1 MFTSR
6 QETLSCL
13 CCLKEQQQCCLE
25 SLDLSFPTRF
35 IILESELITG
45 TIVPIQLTQTWIFGS
60 KLIFL
65 FSCLFV
71 SFLMSLSIPII
82 PEPFHSFSISH
93 RPYCKIWKPLVYPEL
108 ELEPRL
114 YTPIPVLRLSVCA
127 PSTIELRLESHCL
140 VFFRSERFHLSVN
153 KKTCATSGS

>member
-13 CCLKEQQQCCLE
+13 CSLKEQQQCCLE

-45 TIVPIQLTQTWIFGS
+45 TIVPIQLTQTWIFGT

-65 FSCLFV
+65 FSSLFF
-71 SFLMSLSIPII
+71 SFLMSLPIPII
-82 PEPFHSFSISH
+82 PEPFHSCPIWPSPIDHIVKFGNHCSILNWNWNQD
-93 RPYCKIWKPLVYPEL
+93 YI
-108 ELEPRL
+108 
-114 YTPIPVLRLSVCA
+114 
-127 PSTIELRLESHCL
+127 
-140 VFFRSERFHLSVN
+140 HLSLCYVHL
-153 KKTCATSGS
+153 CMLLLQ